1 MPNGPWCFLWQLPKL
16 LSISPSEIIL
26 RRLFPVL
33 FVLFAMGL
41 SGASEAQNAAVKVNR
56 AEMIRILGE
65 LPSAMPI
72 RQDLQRLGF
81 TGQNLELAVTQAE
94 SFYKDPTIAGHI
106 ADQVIAA
113 YSNPSFQVEAQGLI
127 WPMVSRGMGH
137 LTLAELRYYYSVEQ
151 AMINALPTRECGRAM
166 RGRFSDKQFADAMS
180 RVAARLETGA
190 LREFYRIEFK
200 AAKLGAARGPVT
212 LSEATKQTVGA
223 AIDARLDVLMQDDP
237 NAGRMRAAMQ
247 NLSRADNKSACQVGR
262 TFYRA
267 VMTLDASNL
276 RNGLLLIGRP

>member
-1 MPNGPWCFLWQLPKL
+1 MRRF
-16 LSISPSEIIL
+16 IL
-26 RRLFPVL
+26 TFVVL
-33 FVLFAMGL
+33 FSLVLTDKSF
-41 SGASEAQNAAVKVNR
+41 AQNAAVKVNR

-72 RQDLQRLGF
+72 RRDLQRLGF
-81 TGQNLELAVTQAE
+81 QGQNLELAVAQAE

-113 YSNPSFQVEAQGLI
+113 YSDPSFQVEAQGLI
-127 WPMVSRGMGH
+127 WPIVSRGMGH

-151 AMINALPTRECGRAM
+151 AMINALPIRECGLAM
-166 RGRFSDKQFADAMS
+166 RGRFSDKKFADAMS
-180 RVAARLETGA
+180 RVAARLETAA

-200 AAKLGAARGPVT
+200 AAKLGAARGPVR
-212 LSEATKQTVGA
+212 LSEGTKETVGA
-223 AIDARLDVLMQDDP
+223 AIDARLDVLMENDP
-237 NAGRMRAAMQ
+237 NSVRMRAAMQ

-262 TFYRA
+262 TFYKA

-276 RNGLLLIGRP
+276 RNGLLLIGQQ